1 MENSEWET
9 DLKQN
14 KIIIIAEAGVNHNGD
29 IAKAKA
35 LIDKGAEAGVDY
47 VKFQTFKAG
56 NLVTKQAKRAAY
68 QDRNTQDNDSQYEML
83 KKLELSQAV
92 HQELIDYCAQKGV
105 KFLST
110 GFDFESLEFLAG
122 LGITIA
128 KVPSGEI
135 TNLPY
140 LRKVATLFPE
150 VILST
155 GMANITE
162 IKDAVKVLTDNG
174 VSKDKITVLHCN
186 TEYPTPMEDVNL
198 KAMLHIQ
205 RELGVPV
212 GYSDHT
218 LGIEVPIAAVA
229 LGATVI
235 EKHFTLD
242 KTLPGPDHKASLE
255 PEELKAMVSAIRNIE
270 KAVGGSGIKEVSASE
285 AKNKPIVRKSIVA
298 AKKIVKGES
307 FTVENL
313 TVKRPGIGISPMQ
326 WDEVIGKTAKKDFEE
341 DDLIEL

>member
-1 MENSEWET
+1 MKRT
-9 DLKQN
+9 L
-14 KIIIIAEAGVNHNGD
+14 IIAEAGVNHNGD

-68 QDRNTQDNDSQYEML
+68 QDKNTQDNDSQYEML
-83 KKLELSQAV
+83 KKLELSQKD
-92 HQELIDYCAQKGV
+92 HQELIDYCTQKGV

-242 KTLPGPDHKASLE
+242 KSLPGPDHKASLE
-255 PEELKAMVSAIRNIE
+255 PDELKAMVSAIRNIE

-298 AKKIVKGES
+298 AKKIVKGKS

-313 TVKRPGIGISPMQ
+313 TVKRPGTGISPMQ

>member
-1 MENSEWET
+1 M
-9 DLKQN
+9 KRV
-14 KIIIIAEAGVNHNGD
+14 IIIAEAGVNHNGD
-29 IAKAKA
+29 INKAKQ
-35 LIDKGAEAGVDY
+35 LIDKAVEASVDY
-47 VKFQTFKAG
+47 IKFQTFKTELCISKNA
-56 NLVTKQAKRAAY
+56 VKADY
-68 QDRNTQDNDSQYEML
+68 QIENTQNSSESQLEMV
-83 KKLELSQAV
+83 KKLELSFDQFI
-92 HQELIDYCAQKGV
+92 ELEKYCQQKGI

-110 GFDFESLEFLAG
+110 GFDTDSLDFLAG
-122 LGITIA
+122 LGVKIA
-128 KVPSGEI
+128 KIPSGEI

-140 LRKVATLFPE
+140 LRQVASLFPE

-155 GMANITE
+155 GMATITE

-205 RELGVPV
+205 REVGVPV

-270 KAVGGSGIKEVSASE
+270 KAVGGSGLKEVSISE
-285 AKNKPIVRKSIVA
+285 AKNKPIARKSIVA
-298 AKKIVKGES
+298 AKRIVKGEF

-313 TVKRPGIGISPMQ
+313 TVKRPGTGISPMQ
-326 WDEVIGKTAKKDFEE
+326 WDDVIGKTAKKDFEE